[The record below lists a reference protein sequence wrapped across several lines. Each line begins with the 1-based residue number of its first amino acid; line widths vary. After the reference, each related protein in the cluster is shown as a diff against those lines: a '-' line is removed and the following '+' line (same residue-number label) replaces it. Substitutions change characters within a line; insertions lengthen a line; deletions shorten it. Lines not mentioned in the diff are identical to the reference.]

1 MDTAHNSKPVSTE
14 RYIGFATAG
23 LVIALLIIAAQGRER
38 VAETAPSLVD
48 ARALVQLRFVDRRDG
63 GVDVISATS
72 GEQVSEFAPTTNGFA
87 RSVMR
92 SFTRDRHR
100 SGIGP
105 EIPFELMLRAD
116 GGISLHDPA
125 TGRQVSLD
133 AFGSENLRVF
143 SDLLRAAQPKS
154 AVAKI

>member
-1 MDTAHNSKPVSTE
+1 MDTAHNTKPVSTE

>member
-48 ARALVQLRFVDRRDG
+48 ARAMVQLRFVDRRDG

>member
-1 MDTAHNSKPVSTE
+1 MVTAHSAKPASKE
-14 RYIGFATAG
+14 RYIGYAVAG
-23 LVIALLIIAAQGRER
+23 FVIALLIIAAQGRAR

-48 ARALVQLRFVDRRDG
+48 ARAKVQLRFVDRRDG

-72 GEQVSEFAPTTNGFA
+72 GKQVSEFAPTTNGFA
-87 RSVMR
+87 RSVVR

-105 EIPFELMLRAD
+105 EVPFELMLRAD

-143 SDLLRAAQPKS
+143 ADLLKAAQPKS
-154 AVAKI
+154 ATAKI

>member
-1 MDTAHNSKPVSTE
+1 MDTAHNTKPVSTE

-48 ARALVQLRFVDRRDG
+48 ARAMVQLRFVDRRDG

>member
-1 MDTAHNSKPVSTE
+1 MDTAHNTKPVSTE

-48 ARALVQLRFVDRRDG
+48 ARARVQLRFVDRRDG